1 MSLKAQDLLVVLK
14 LLASGWPG
22 SYAALAR
29 DVGLSVS
36 ETHAALRRAQLAG
49 LVDQFD
55 RLPNKSAIAEF
66 LIHGLRYVFPVSLGA
81 SSRGMPTSHA
91 APPLN
96 KAFPSA
102 ASGDMPVWPD
112 QDGEHRGFE
121 FKPLC
126 RSVPLAARKDAKLY
140 EWLALA
146 DALRGGRARERE
158 LAASIVRKRL
168 SYET

>member
-1 MSLKAQDLLVVLK
+1 MKPQDILVVLK
-14 LLASGWPG
+14 LLASDWPG
-22 SYAALAR
+22 SFATLAR

-36 ETHAALRRAQLAG
+36 EAHAALRRAQLAG
-49 LVDQFD
+49 LVDPLD
-55 RLPNKSAIAEF
+55 KLPNKSAIAEF
-66 LIHGLRYVFPVSLGA
+66 MIHGLRYVFPVSLGA

-91 APPLN
+91 APPLD
-96 KAFPSA
+96 KEFPEG
-102 ASGDMPVWPD
+102 GDIPVWPD
-112 QDGEHRGFE
+112 PDGKHRGYE
-121 FKPLC
+121 FTPLC

-168 SYET
+168 S

>member
-1 MSLKAQDLLVVLK
+1 MSLKPQDLLVVLK

-22 SYAALAR
+22 NFAALAR
-29 DVGLSVS
+29 EVGLSAS
-36 ETHAALRRAQLAG
+36 EAHAAMRRAQEAG
-49 LVDQFD
+49 LVEAMD
-55 RLPNKSAIAEF
+55 RVPNKSAIAEF

-91 APPLN
+91 APPLD
-96 KAFPSA
+96 KEFPA
-102 ASGDMPVWPD
+102 PAPGEMPVWPD
-112 QDGEHRGFE
+112 PDGEHRGYE

-146 DALRGGRARERE
+146 DALRGGRARERN
-158 LAASIVRKRL
+158 LAAKIVRKRL
-168 SYET
+168 SYEA